1 MSTPH
6 YQIIRRP
13 IITEKGLGV
22 KEIHGT
28 VVFEVSAKATK
39 TQIKEAVQQIFKV
52 KVAGVR
58 TANFYGKMRRRGQT
72 EGYRR
77 DWKKAYVK
85 LAEGEKNDR
94 VCGEFVVGFQG
105 LYYNPEGKKAVTSG
119 RCMPPRDEQG
129 KRQRWD

>member
-39 TQIKEAVQQIFKV
+39 TQIKEAVQQIFNV

-58 TANFYGKMRRRGQT
+58 TANFVGKMRRRGQT
-72 EGYRR
+72 EGDRG
-77 DWKKAYVK
+77 DCKKAYVK
-85 LAEGEKNDR
+85 LAEGEKRIERAEN
-94 VCGEFVVGFQG
+94 
-105 LYYNPEGKKAVTSG
+105 L
-119 RCMPPRDEQG
+119 
-129 KRQRWD
+129 

>member
-22 KEIHGT
+22 KEVQGT
-28 VVFEVSAKATK
+28 VVFEVSSKATK

-58 TANFYGKMRRRGQT
+58 TANFSGKMRRRGQNEAIAAT
-72 EGYRR
+72 
-77 DWKKAYVK
+77 
-85 LAEGEKNDR
+85 
-94 VCGEFVVGFQG
+94 
-105 LYYNPEGKKAVTSG
+105 
-119 RCMPPRDEQG
+119 G
-129 KRQRWD
+129 KRRT

>member
-28 VVFEVSAKATK
+28 VVFVVASKATK
-39 TQIKEAVQQIFKV
+39 TQIKEAVQQIFSV
-52 KVAGVR
+52 KVTAVR
-58 TANFYGKMRRRGQT
+58 TANFYGKMRRRGQN

-85 LAEGEKNDR
+85 LAEGEKMIEYAEN
-94 VCGEFVVGFQG
+94 
-105 LYYNPEGKKAVTSG
+105 L
-119 RCMPPRDEQG
+119 
-129 KRQRWD
+129 